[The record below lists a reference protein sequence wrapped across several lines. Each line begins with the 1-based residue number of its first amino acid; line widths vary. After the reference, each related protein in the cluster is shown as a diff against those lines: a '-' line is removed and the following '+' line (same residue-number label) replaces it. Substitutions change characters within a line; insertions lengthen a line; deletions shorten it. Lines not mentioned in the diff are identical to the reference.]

1 MPAAAL
7 VVCGLLKPWLEP
19 TYEAPFIAAVA
30 IVAWICGMPYAIGAT
45 ILCLPAINLLFSPPS
60 PFYPGTAKGL
70 TKLFLF
76 VGANGLIIGLIDSL
90 FRSKRELAAAEQR
103 HKNLSELIPF
113 GGWVADSAGNMTS
126 VSTSFLNAFGRTIE
140 ECRGLGWL
148 DVIDESMREQV
159 RTDWLKCMH
168 SGYFWDYEYRMRARD
183 GKEYAVLSRGVPLT
197 DAHGRAQSWVG
208 IHLDITEI
216 ERAAEDRVHQARD
229 IARFN
234 AELEQLA
241 YVSAHDLQ
249 EPLRMIASYLQLLAK
264 RYKGRLD
271 GEADLFI
278 GYAVEGATRLKSLLQ
293 DLLLLQQIGKNSRPP
308 APCRLSAVAAQAM
321 DGLRVR
327 GSDKGAVLVYNEL
340 PVVNGQEPELIQL
353 FENLF
358 DNAVK
363 YARPDVA
370 PEITITAQRSGSE
383 WHIRVSDNGIGID
396 PQYLG
401 TIFRIF
407 QRLHSRSEYPGT
419 GIGLA
424 ICKKIVE
431 VHGGRIW
438 AESNPGQGSTFC
450 FTLPVAVP

>member
-1 MPAAAL
+1 M
-7 VVCGLLKPWLEP
+7 
-19 TYEAPFIAAVA
+19 
-30 IVAWICGMPYAIGAT
+30 
-45 ILCLPAINLLFSPPS
+45 
-60 PFYPGTAKGL
+60 
-70 TKLFLF
+70 
-76 VGANGLIIGLIDSL
+76 
-90 FRSKRELAAAEQR
+90 Q
-103 HKNLSELIPF
+103 
-113 GGWVADSAGNMTS
+113 
-126 VSTSFLNAFGRTIE
+126 
-140 ECRGLGWL
+140 
-148 DVIDESMREQV
+148 
-159 RTDWLKCMH
+159 
-168 SGYFWDYEYRMRARD
+168 SGYFWDYEYKMRARD
-183 GKEYAVLSRGVPLT
+183 GAEYSVLIRGVPLT

-271 GEADLFI
+271 SEADLFI

-308 APCRLSAVAAQAM
+308 AACNLSAIAARAI
-321 DGLRVR
+321 DGLRLR
-327 GSDKGAVLVYNEL
+327 GHDKNAVLVYDAL
-340 PVVNGQEPELIQL
+340 PVVIGQEPELIQL
-353 FENLF
+353 FENIF
-358 DNAVK
+358 DNSVK

-370 PEITITAQRSGSE
+370 PEIAVSAERSGSE
-383 WHIRVSDNGIGID
+383 WTVRIKDNGIGID

-438 AESNPGQGSTFC
+438 AESEPGKGSTFC
-450 FTLPVAVP
+450 FTLPVSVP

>member
-1 MPAAAL
+1 VLPAAAL
-7 VVCGLLKPWLEP
+7 VVCGLLQPWLEP

-30 IVAWICGMPYAIGAT
+30 VVAWLGGTPYAIAAT
-45 ILCLPAINLLFSPPS
+45 ILCLPAIDLLFPPPS
-60 PFYPGTAKGL
+60 PFHPGTVKGL
-70 TKLFLF
+70 TKLLLF
-76 VGANGLIIGLIDSL
+76 IAANGVIIGLIDRL
-90 FRSKRELAAAEQR
+90 FRSQADLAAAEQR

-113 GGWVADSAGNMTS
+113 GGWIADSAGNMTTL
-126 VSTSFLNAFGRTIE
+126 STSFLNAFGRTMD

-148 DVIDESMREQV
+148 ELIDDSMRSQV
-159 RTDWLKCMH
+159 RTDWFECMR
-168 SGYFWDYEYRMRARD
+168 SGYFWDYKYRMRGRD
-183 GKEYAVLSRGVPLT
+183 GTEYAVLSRGIPLR
-197 DAHGRAQSWVG
+197 DARGRIVSWVG

-216 ERAAEDRVHQARD
+216 ERAAEERVHQARD
-229 IARFN
+229 LARFN

-264 RYKGRLD
+264 RYKGQLD
-271 GEADLFI
+271 SEADLYI
-278 GYAVEGATRLKSLLQ
+278 GYAVEGASRLKSLLQ
-293 DLLLLQQIGKNSRPP
+293 DLLLLQQIGKSSLPP
-308 APCRLSAVAAQAM
+308 GPSKLSAVASRAM

-327 GSDKGAVLVYNEL
+327 GDDKGAVLVYDEL
-340 PVVNGQEPELIQL
+340 PVVIGQETELIQL

-363 YARPDVA
+363 YSRPGVP
-370 PEITITAQRSGSE
+370 PEITVIAERSTAE
-383 WHIRVSDNGIGID
+383 WLIRVKDNGIGID

-407 QRLHSRSEYPGT
+407 QRLHSRGEYPGT

-438 AESNPGQGSTFC
+438 AESQPGQGSTFC
-450 FTLPVAVP
+450 FTLPA